1 MKARARILL
10 GAVYL
15 VAILTSATTALAA
28 DPPVVVGE
36 VGTRVIGDHAD
47 LPKELRRALEREIA
61 SLVLRQVPRA
71 KRFVLSASVV
81 KLERQEDPRAVSC
94 TVSVVLREK
103 KSGAIRAI
111 LEGRARATIE
121 GSEGESAALEAA
133 ARASIASLPE
143 ALR

>member
-15 VAILTSATTALAA
+15 AAILTSATTALAA

-36 VGTRVIGDHAD
+36 VGTRVVGDQAD

-61 SLVLRQVPRA
+61 NLVLRQVPRA

-81 KLERQEDPRAVSC
+81 KLERQEDQRAVSC